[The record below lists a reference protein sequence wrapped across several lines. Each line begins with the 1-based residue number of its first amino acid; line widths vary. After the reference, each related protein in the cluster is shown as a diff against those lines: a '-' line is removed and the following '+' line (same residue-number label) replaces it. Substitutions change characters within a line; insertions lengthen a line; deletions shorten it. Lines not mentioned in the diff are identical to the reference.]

1 MKNSKIIATLLL
13 CVLTLSG
20 CSDFLDTES
29 DTRKTS
35 DVVFSSVEDT
45 EYKLN
50 GTYGLLTGS
59 IYSSYLTTIFCN
71 NSDVE
76 LVDEGK
82 DTKID
87 VDNFRG
93 YMNYINMSGAKS
105 YSAITTLW
113 NNAYAIIEDCN
124 EIINGI
130 NNSPIKDDAKMKQFL
145 GEALT
150 IRAMIYMEITRLWGD
165 VPLMLEPASPA
176 LSNVYKGKTDRDYIL
191 DVMLE
196 NLEQAQE
203 LLANS
208 TNDCRHVTKYYAE
221 ALYAQIALQRC
232 GYAIREP
239 ERNQPFTEEGYAD
252 YVDAKNDADSRKT
265 ISDPVYPTLRCSDGK
280 RTEIY
285 KKAIVKLNDVIKNG
299 GYELVASFDDYWT
312 AVNLR
317 NDNIKEDIFEIPMGF
332 NESSEL
338 GSTNGIKM
346 NWSSSEKH
354 NSYGVGNSAY
364 PKLSLTLYDSY
375 DKDDARRDVTCS
387 MITVENLTAGEAN
400 PADNTVDTEKERVY
414 EKPIGDHPFNIYPGK
429 WDARKLYEL
438 SSGWAI
444 QNNQVASKWN
454 YGIRVIRMRLP
465 QVLLYYAEIYN
476 DLKASGNLPE
486 GLSLTSID
494 AINRVHQRATGKNI
508 SVTNDA
514 DYDAVFNAI
523 VDENKWEFAGE
534 GFRKFDL
541 IRWNLLIY
549 KTLEMKETYAN
560 NFKSE
565 MYSEKM
571 SYDYDYYWMYG
582 EAKDNPSTRCMKITK
597 LYIYNSDNT
606 DDAMV
611 KDAIDGFGTKI
622 GNYNKGKSVDNLDKH
637 LPMISM
643 GLCGKAVTTKNYPA
657 NVEPTEGGVL
667 NRYLIPLTNE
677 IVNNSNHILTNS
689 YDF

>member
-1 MKNSKIIATLLL
+1 MKNSKIFATLLL
-13 CVLTLSG
+13 CALILSG

-29 DTRKTS
+29 NTQKKADK
-35 DVVFSSVEDT
+35 VFSSVEDT

-93 YMNYINMSGAKS
+93 YMNYVNMSGAKS

-124 EIINGI
+124 EIIFGI
-130 NNSPIKDDAKMKQFL
+130 NNSPIKDDIKMQQYL

-165 VPLMLEPASPA
+165 VPLMLEPASPT

-208 TNDCRHVTKYYAE
+208 TNDSRHVTKYYAE

-239 ERNQPFTEEGYAD
+239 QRNQPFAEEGYAD
-252 YVDAKNDADSRKT
+252 YVDAKDDADSRKT
-265 ISDPVYPTLRCSDGK
+265 ISDPVYPTLRCSNAT
-280 RTEIY
+280 RTAIY
-285 KKAIVKLNDVIKNG
+285 KKAIVKLNDVIQNG
-299 GYELVASFDDYWT
+299 GYELVANFDDYWT

-332 NESSEL
+332 NVSSEL
-338 GSTNGIKM
+338 GSTIGVKL
-346 NWSSSEKH
+346 NWSSSEVH

-364 PKLSLTLYDSY
+364 PKLSLSLYDSY
-375 DKDDARRDVTCS
+375 DPDDARRDVTCS
-387 MITVENLTAGEAN
+387 MTTVENLAVAEVN

-438 SSGWAI
+438 SSGWAE
-444 QNNQVASKWN
+444 QNSSVSAKWN
-454 YGIRVIRMRLP
+454 YGIRVVRMRLP

-565 MYSEKM
+565 KYAKDI
-571 SYDYDYYWMYG
+571 SYDYSYYWMYG
-582 EAKDNPSTRCMKITK
+582 EAKDPAKRCLKITK
-597 LYIYNSDNT
+597 MYIYNSDNT

-611 KDAIDGFGTKI
+611 KDAVSGFGTKI
-622 GNYNKGKSVDNLDKH
+622 DNYNKGKSVDNLDKH

-643 GLCGKAVTTKNYPA
+643 GLCGKSITTKNYPA

>member
-1 MKNSKIIATLLL
+1 MKNSKIFATLLL
-13 CVLTLSG
+13 CALILSG

-29 DTRKTS
+29 NTQKKADK
-35 DVVFSSVEDT
+35 VFSSVEDT

-93 YMNYINMSGAKS
+93 YMNYVNMSGAKS

-124 EIINGI
+124 EIIFGI
-130 NNSPIKDDAKMKQFL
+130 NNSPIKDDIKMQQYL

-165 VPLMLEPASPA
+165 VPLMLEPASPT

-208 TNDCRHVTKYYAE
+208 TNDSRHVTKYYAE

-239 ERNQPFTEEGYAD
+239 QRNQPFAEEGYAD
-252 YVDAKNDADSRKT
+252 YEDAKDDADSRKT
-265 ISDPVYPTLRCSDGK
+265 ISDPVYPTLRCSNAT
-280 RTEIY
+280 RTAIY
-285 KKAIVKLNDVIKNG
+285 KKAIVKLNDVIQNG
-299 GYELVASFDDYWT
+299 GYELVANFDDYWT

-332 NESSEL
+332 NVSSEL
-338 GSTNGIKM
+338 GSTIGVKL
-346 NWSSSEKH
+346 NWSSSEVH

-364 PKLSLTLYDSY
+364 PKLSLSLYDSY
-375 DKDDARRDVTCS
+375 DPDDARRDVTCS
-387 MITVENLTAGEAN
+387 MTTVENLAVAEVN

-438 SSGWAI
+438 SSGWAE
-444 QNNQVASKWN
+444 QNSSVSAKWN
-454 YGIRVIRMRLP
+454 YGIRVVRMRLP

-476 DLKASGNLPE
+476 DLKTLGQLPE

-508 SVTNDA
+508 AVINDA
-514 DYDAVFNAI
+514 DYYAVFNAI

-565 MYSEKM
+565 KYAKDI
-571 SYDYDYYWMYG
+571 SYDYSYYWMYG
-582 EAKDNPSTRCMKITK
+582 EAKDPAKRCLKITK
-597 LYIYNSDNT
+597 MYIYNSDNT

-611 KDAIDGFGTKI
+611 KDAVSGFGTKI
-622 GNYNKGKSVDNLDKH
+622 DNYNKGKSVDNLDKH

-643 GLCGKAVTTKNYPA
+643 GLCGKSITTKNYPA